1 MGIMDSTIDKA
12 KIFSEGG
19 IEIDPSIIES
29 ISGLIK
35 ALIELDQ
42 QKEIYQKDGDSR
54 RLADTCEIAT
64 WSSSSRCLGSFFK
77 SESHAYWDSIS
88 SRREW
93 SRGTRYLSTLDYAAE
108 SENLMFLGEEVTI
121 DKGYRSIIYHL
132 ASVLP
137 QDHVILTFSLGV
149 LETRLRLMME
159 DEGCL
164 TSNQLLCYQLTSRI
178 QGIYSLI
185 MSNEPI
191 GVQDDAFARNYL
203 VNELNISPH
212 RIVPLRN
219 EEHYLEVLLTNNCK
233 CRTVGQEFTRTGWG
247 FAFHRDSPLAV
258 DMSTAILN
266 ARCRSQTARTHS
278 FRSRVSEDSSLSVA
292 SLASWHSLFSSGGF
306 SGSTG
311 GRGLRAPSFKELIKV
326 VDTKEAEI
334 MEMLKQ
340 KSSKKLKKR

>member
-93 SRGTRYLSTLDYAAE
+93 SRGVMEHGPE
-108 SENLMFLGEEVTI
+108 SEEVTI

-164 TSNQLLCYQLTSRI
+164 TSNQLLCYQVSR
-178 QGIYSLI
+178 
-185 MSNEPI
+185 
-191 GVQDDAFARNYL
+191 DDAFARNYL

>member
-19 IEIDPSIIES
+19 IEIDPSIVES

-77 SESHAYWDSIS
+77 SGSHAYWDSIS

-93 SRGTRYLSTLDYAAE
+93 SRG
-108 SENLMFLGEEVTI
+108 
-121 DKGYRSIIYHL
+121 
-132 ASVLP
+132 
-137 QDHVILTFSLGV
+137 
-149 LETRLRLMME
+149 
-159 DEGCL
+159 
-164 TSNQLLCYQLTSRI
+164 LTSRI

-191 GVQDDAFARNYL
+191 GLQDDAFARNYL

-278 FRSRVSEDSSLSVA
+278 FRPRVSEDSSLSVA

-311 GRGLRAPSFKELIKV
+311 GCYQIVGTNKGYVK
-326 VDTKEAEI
+326 
-334 MEMLKQ
+334 
-340 KSSKKLKKR
+340 

>member
-19 IEIDPSIIES
+19 IEIDPSIVES

-77 SESHAYWDSIS
+77 SGSHAYWDSIS

-93 SRGTRYLSTLDYAAE
+93 SRGVWNMDQ
-108 SENLMFLGEEVTI
+108 
-121 DKGYRSIIYHL
+121 K
-132 ASVLP
+132 
-137 QDHVILTFSLGV
+137 
-149 LETRLRLMME
+149 
-159 DEGCL
+159 
-164 TSNQLLCYQLTSRI
+164 LTSRI

-191 GVQDDAFARNYL
+191 GLQDDAFARNYL

-247 FAFHRDSPLAV
+247 FVCQNRF
-258 DMSTAILN
+258 
-266 ARCRSQTARTHS
+266 
-278 FRSRVSEDSSLSVA
+278 
-292 SLASWHSLFSSGGF
+292 
-306 SGSTG
+306 
-311 GRGLRAPSFKELIKV
+311 
-326 VDTKEAEI
+326 
-334 MEMLKQ
+334 
-340 KSSKKLKKR
+340 